1 MNELSKT
8 ATTTIQHIADTF
20 FEMYKEISLERITM
34 SALSKNAHL
43 HRSTVYKYF
52 SDVYA
57 ILDFIEEDILSSYL
71 LELKTQGLL
80 VPGGFSAEKI
90 PQILSIYTKYTDRA
104 YYLVNKSSTF
114 KTRLFETMKPVF
126 LTFTGIDKNVPH
138 YDFLSGFV
146 FSTLVYSLNFWHEN
160 QDWYSLEEVHAILM
174 KLVGNQILQH
184 TSRFLPV

>member
-8 ATTTIQHIADTF
+8 ATATRQHIADTF
-20 FEMYKEISLERITM
+20 FEMYKEIPLERITM
-34 SALSKNAHL
+34 SVLSKNAHL

-71 LELKTQGLL
+71 LKLKTQGLL

-90 PQILSIYTKYTDRA
+90 PQILSIYAKYTDRA
-104 YYLVNKSSTF
+104 YYLV
-114 KTRLFETMKPVF
+114 
-126 LTFTGIDKNVPH
+126 
-138 YDFLSGFV
+138 
-146 FSTLVYSLNFWHEN
+146 
-160 QDWYSLEEVHAILM
+160 
-174 KLVGNQILQH
+174 